1 VPWDC
6 DLAFSG
12 RPDIVPSP
20 VANAMPAELPKAL
33 FELAALHETSI
44 HTYV

>member
-6 DLAFSG
+6 DLAFSRG
-12 RPDIVPSP
+12 PDIVPSP
-20 VANAMPAELPKAL
+20 VTGDPPSELSKAV
-33 FELAALHETSI
+33 FELTALHETSI